1 MLKITVNDR
10 FFDKNEKLSK
20 SPKMMKIM
28 IKMLKITV
36 NDRNYDKNEKSLL
49 IIVNDHFN
57 RFRIR
62 IVIILIQS

>member
-10 FFDKNEKLSK
+10 FYEKNEKCSK
-20 SPKMMKIM
+20 SLLMIKMM
-28 IKMLKITV
+28 IKMLKIPV